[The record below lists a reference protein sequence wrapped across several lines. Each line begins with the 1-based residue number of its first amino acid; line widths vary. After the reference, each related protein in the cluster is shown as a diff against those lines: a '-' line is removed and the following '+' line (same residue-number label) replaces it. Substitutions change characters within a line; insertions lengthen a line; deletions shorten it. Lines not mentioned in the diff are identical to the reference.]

1 MYIMYNSEQDYLD
14 DIAALNRRIEYL
26 KTENEFLKREVK
38 RLGARKRKAAPKQPD
53 DIKDCKRVRDGD
65 G

>member
-1 MYIMYNSEQDYLD
+1 MFNTEQDYLD
-14 DIAALNRRIEYL
+14 DIAELNRRIEYY

-38 RLGARKRKAAPKQPD
+38 RLGGQLKQN
-53 DIKDCKRVRDGD
+53 DIKNGKRVRDGD